1 MGKGSNP
8 LAPMNKMVGKI
19 DPTARYVNKAVEE
32 YTGIDPTRKDEGLQ
46 KQSPVA
52 PQLSNGTSSRQVV
65 SGSSGVIKKVYD
77 KKDNKR

>member
-8 LAPMNKMVGKI
+8 LAPMNKLVGKL
-19 DPTARYVNKAVEE
+19 DPTARYVNKAVQE
-32 YTGIDPTRKDEGLQ
+32 YTGLDPTRKDEGLK

>member
-8 LAPMNKMVGKI
+8 LAPMNKLVGKL
-19 DPTARYVNKAVEE
+19 DPTARYVNKTVEE

-65 SGSSGVIKKVYD
+65 SVSSGSIKKVYD

>member
-1 MGKGSNP
+1 
-8 LAPMNKMVGKI
+8 MNKMVGKLS
-19 DPTARYVNKAVEE
+19 PTARYVNNAVQE

>member
-8 LAPMNKMVGKI
+8 LAPLNKMVGKL
-19 DPTARYVNKAVEE
+19 DPTARYVNKAVQE
-32 YTGIDPTRKDEGLQ
+32 YTGIDPTSKDWGLQ

-52 PQLSNGTSSRQVV
+52 PQLSNGTSSSQVV

-77 KKDNKR
+77 KKDNKI

>member
-8 LAPMNKMVGKI
+8 LAPMNKLVGKL

>member
-8 LAPMNKMVGKI
+8 LAPMNKLVGKL
-19 DPTARYVNKAVEE
+19 DPTARYVNNAVQE

>member
-1 MGKGSNP
+1 
-8 LAPMNKMVGKI
+8 MNKMVGKLS
-19 DPTARYVNKAVEE
+19 PTARYVNNTVQE

-46 KQSPVA
+46 KQSPVE

>member
-8 LAPMNKMVGKI
+8 LAPLNKIVGQL
-19 DPTARYVNKAVEE
+19 DPVAKQTNKAVEE

-46 KQSPVA
+46 KQSPVV

-65 SGSSGVIKKVYD
+65 TGSSGVIKKVYD

>member
-8 LAPMNKMVGKI
+8 LAPLNKIVGEL
-19 DPTARYVNKAVEE
+19 DPIANYLNKTVQEH
-32 YTGIDPTRKDEGLQ
+32 TGIDPTRKDEGLQ

>member
-8 LAPMNKMVGKI
+8 LAPMNKMVGKL
-19 DPTARYVNKAVEE
+19 DPTVRYVNNAVQE

>member
-8 LAPMNKMVGKI
+8 LAPLNKMVGKL
-19 DPTARYVNKAVEE
+19 DPTARYVNKGVQE

-46 KQSPVA
+46 KQSPVV
-52 PQLSNGTSSRQVV
+52 PQLSNDTSSRQVV

>member
-8 LAPMNKMVGKI
+8 LAPLNKIVGKL
-19 DPTARYVNKAVEE
+19 DPTANYLNKAVED

-46 KQSPVA
+46 NKVPVA

-77 KKDNKR
+77 KKDKKR

>member
-8 LAPMNKMVGKI
+8 LAPMNKMVGKL

-52 PQLSNGTSSRQVV
+52 PQLSNGTGSRQVV
-65 SGSSGVIKKVYD
+65 SGSTGSIKKVYD
-77 KKDNKR
+77 KEDNKR

>member
-8 LAPMNKMVGKI
+8 LAPLNKIVGQL
-19 DPTARYVNKAVEE
+19 DPVAKQTNKAVQE

-46 KQSPVA
+46 KQSPVTV
-52 PQLSNGTSSRQVV
+52 QLSNGTSSRQVV

>member
-8 LAPMNKMVGKI
+8 LAPMNKMVGKL

-65 SGSSGVIKKVYD
+65 SGSTGSIKKVYD
-77 KKDNKR
+77 KEDNKR